1 MPDSVKH
8 HLADSHTPE
17 AVRERLDK
25 VNSYSFLKDFIYGA
39 IDGAVTTFAVV
50 TGVVGAGLDAS
61 IIIILG
67 LANLLADGFSM
78 AASNFVSTRAEN
90 QSRQRARREE
100 EHHIESYPE
109 GEKEE
114 VRQIFARKG
123 FAGEALEH
131 IVDVITKDRRR
142 WIDTMIQEE
151 LGLAL
156 HPTPPLKAAIAT
168 FTAFFLVGAVP
179 LISFVTNWLI
189 PGFIPSPFGWS
200 IFLTGAAFFAIGA
213 MKSRFVDQRWTVAG
227 LETLAVGG
235 AAAGLA
241 YLIGHLLRGL
251 A

>member
-1 MPDSVKH
+1 MTEVGKSALV
-8 HLADSHTPE
+8 DSHTPE
-17 AVRERLDK
+17 AVSERLDR
-25 VNSYSFLKDFIYGA
+25 VNAHSCLKDFIYGA

-100 EHHIESYPE
+100 EHHIDTYPE

-123 FAGEALEH
+123 FTGEPLQH
-131 IVDVITKDRRR
+131 IIDVITEDRRC

-156 HPTPPLKAAIAT
+156 HPTPPLKAALAT
-168 FTAFFLVGAVP
+168 FAAFFLVGALP
-179 LISFVTNWLI
+179 LLSFIANWLI
-189 PGFIPSPFGWS
+189 PGFTANPFGWS
-200 IFLTGAAFFAIGA
+200 AILTGAAFFAVGA
-213 MKSRFVDQRWTVAG
+213 MKSRFVDQRWAIAG

-235 AAAGLA
+235 AAATLA
-241 YLIGHLLRGL
+241 YLIGLLLSGF